1 MEQLELEANARTVMG
16 KKVKSLRRQGIT
28 PLNLSGSGIES
39 TALQSDTKKLA
50 SMIASAGSAKLIRLK
65 IGSEKQT
72 RPVLIREVDRDP
84 MSGKLLHASL
94 FQVKMGEK
102 VEIEVPIVLT
112 GEAPVLKEKGNVLL
126 QELDSLT
133 VECLPDRIPEKIE
146 VDLSSLTKL
155 GQIRVKGISVGKGIT
170 VLNDP
175 DEVIVTVTAPRVAA
189 QEAKPPVAEA
199 AAPVPEEKPAE
210 TEKRKQ

>member
-1 MEQLELEANARTVMG
+1 M
-16 KKVKSLRRQGIT
+16 
-28 PLNLSGSGIES
+28 
-39 TALQSDTKKLA
+39 DW
-50 SMIASAGSAKLIRLK
+50 
-65 IGSEKQT
+65 
-72 RPVLIREVDRDP
+72 
-84 MSGKLLHASL
+84 ASL
-94 FQVKMGEK
+94 FQVKMEEM
-102 VEIEVPIVLT
+102 VEVEVPIVLT

>member
-1 MEQLELEANARTVMG
+1 MEQLELKANVRKITG
-16 KKVKSLRRQGIT
+16 KKVKSLRREGIT
-28 PLNLSGSGIES
+28 PLNLFGSGIES
-39 TALQSDTKKLA
+39 KALQSDTKKLA
-50 SMIASAGSAKLIRLK
+50 SLVGIAGSARLIRLK
-65 IGSEKQT
+65 IGREKQT

-102 VEIEVPIVLT
+102 VEVEVPIVLT

-126 QELDSLT
+126 QELDSLSI
-133 VECLPDRIPEKIE
+133 ECLPDRIPGKIE
-146 VDLSSLTKL
+146 VDLSSLTKP
-155 GQIRVKGISVGKGIT
+155 GQIRVKDISLGKEVT

-175 DEVIVTVTAPRVAA
+175 DKVIVTVTTPRVSV
-189 QEAKPPVAEA
+189 QEEKPPVAEA

-210 TEKRKQ
+210 TEKREP

>member
-1 MEQLELEANARTVMG
+1 MEQLELKANVRKITG
-16 KKVKSLRRQGIT
+16 KKVKSLRREGIT
-28 PLNLSGSGIES
+28 PLNLFGSGIES
-39 TALQSDTKKLA
+39 KALQSDTKKLA
-50 SMIASAGSAKLIRLK
+50 SLVGIAGSARLIRLK
-65 IGSEKQT
+65 IGREKQT

-102 VEIEVPIVLT
+102 VEVEVPIVLT
-112 GEAPVLKEKGNVLL
+112 GEAPVLREKGCVLI
-126 QELDSLT
+126 QELDSLSI
-133 VECLPDRIPEKIE
+133 ECLPDRIPGKIE

-155 GQIRVKGISVGKGIT
+155 GQIRVKDISLGKEVT

-175 DEVIVTVTAPRVAA
+175 EDVIVTVTAPRVSV
-189 QEAKPPVAEA
+189 QEEKPPVAEA

-210 TEKRKQ
+210 TEKRER